1 MLVPLYNLG
10 PLVLASLPSRVM
22 GDQAHATRREPEDRD
37 HDLVKLLLPNDN
49 PRVLKGKS
57 PLWDKHFRQQQQ
69 LATARPIQAC
79 LLAHTHHLDVD
90 ELQKMRGNNQL
101 ALNRLKMQRILSRG
115 GAFDDGSIHEE
126 AKRKTT
132 FLLRHFFAVDT
143 GSYSPPQDQL
153 LCDVV
158 EDWACGDH
166 ATPDEISRLWESINN
181 HLERSYLLRR
191 KLVARSDPDVQSVRI
206 AMNCLKKLPE
216 RLPEYRRVLDVVIAV
231 VESGLFLANAT
242 AISPSPGDPTQDDSD
257 LPSTRKRLYFEE
269 CKALRAV
276 MQEEQAQQS
285 KHMASIVSEQS
296 DWQETSASL
305 RQRIESL
312 LNQFGDDQRQ
322 EKEALFVS
330 FLRGNLDLLSS
341 LACDEILQYFLGS
354 GSAERKDAFSSL
366 FIRKYGA
373 TETPRLLAEISKT
386 QAKELRKFLHDN
398 LEMLDN
404 VLLEMPTA
412 LTLAVVEEF
421 LLNHPRGLADL
432 LLNRAPAIAVMF
444 KAKPYI
450 LSGTNLL
457 QACRPT
463 LTKVLAS
470 TPEVLSYVIRTTPQ
484 LLSQIV
490 REDVAVLSTVFASA
504 PQCLGDVLEKHPEF
518 FVNVAHRK
526 PALVSRLFTEHP
538 DLLLEPLEANP
549 ALLTTLLV
557 YHRKILPAFS
567 APDFEPTLFKL
578 QTKKLMQS
586 STQTCTSLTRASGKL
601 RLREK
606 MRQQGEELQAPLKTT
621 SGKEITLA
629 ATPLPSAAVAQVPA
643 SVRAGASESIPTPVD
658 IKSEIARMYVAKI
671 AADKQD
677 DTVNRK
683 RQSLANFM
691 QDLYILELGY
701 KHLAR
706 KKLTNLLI
714 GAKQVG
720 DAPEATRVKWFRRF
734 LNAMP
739 SDRPLPPAAL
749 DFYLLVLQHIIPTG
763 QLMLRLEEELFLV
776 SQSALKTLVDDPLV
790 SRLFDSKEQ
799 RQRVLN
805 LQSAPTAA
813 RPDSSTSSSQ
823 PTLALLPVLCIDD
836 LLDMVMKVWVQYQQR

>member
-1 MLVPLYNLG
+1 
-10 PLVLASLPSRVM
+10 
-22 GDQAHATRREPEDRD
+22 
-37 HDLVKLLLPNDN
+37 
-49 PRVLKGKS
+49 
-57 PLWDKHFRQQQQ
+57 
-69 LATARPIQAC
+69 
-79 LLAHTHHLDVD
+79 
-90 ELQKMRGNNQL
+90 
-101 ALNRLKMQRILSRG
+101 MQRILSRG
-115 GAFDDGSIHEE
+115 GAFDDGSVHEE

-166 ATPDEISRLWESINN
+166 ATSDEISRLWKSINN

-206 AMNCLKKLPE
+206 AMNCLKKLPG

-231 VESGLFLANAT
+231 VESGLFLADAT
-242 AISPSPGDPTQDDSD
+242 AISPSTGDPTQDDND
-257 LPSTRKRLYFEE
+257 LPSIRKRLYFEE
-269 CKALRAV
+269 CKALQAV
-276 MQEEQAQQS
+276 IQEEQAQKS
-285 KHMASIVSEQS
+285 KRAASIVSGQS

-312 LNQFGDDQRQ
+312 LNQLGDDQRQ

-366 FIRKYGA
+366 FIRQYGA
-373 TETPRLLAEISKT
+373 TEIPRLLAEISRT
-386 QAKELRKFLHDN
+386 QAEELRKFLHDN
-398 LEMLDN
+398 LEMLDS
-404 VLLEMPTA
+404 VLLEKPTA
-412 LTLAVVEEF
+412 LALAVVEEF

-432 LLNRAPAIAVMF
+432 LQNRAPAIAVML

-470 TPEVLSYVIRTTPQ
+470 MPEVLSYVIRTTPQ

-490 REDVAVLSTVFASA
+490 REDVTVLSAVFASA
-504 PQCLGDVLEKHPEF
+504 PQCLGDALEKHPEF
-518 FVNVAHRK
+518 LVNVAHRK
-526 PALVSRLFTEHP
+526 PA
-538 DLLLEPLEANP
+538 LEPLEANP
-549 ALLTTLLV
+549 ALLTTFLV
-557 YHRKILPAFS
+557 YHRKILPDFS
-567 APDFEPTLFKL
+567 APDFDPTLFKL
-578 QTKKLMQS
+578 QTKKLMPS
-586 STQTCTSLTRASGKL
+586 STQTCTNLTRASGKL

-606 MRQQGEELQAPLKTT
+606 MRQQGEELQALLKTT
-621 SGKEITLA
+621 SDKESTLT
-629 ATPLPSAAVAQVPA
+629 ATPLPSAAVAQIPA
-643 SVRAGASESIPTPVD
+643 SARAGTSESIPAPVD
-658 IKSEIARMYVAKI
+658 IKSEIARVYVAKI
-671 AADKQD
+671 VADEQD

-683 RQSLANFM
+683 RQSLADFVQVSGSAATTPSLCFLLTVSLSNCVCLSII
-691 QDLYILELGY
+691 QDLYTLEFGY

-739 SDRPLPPAAL
+739 SDRPLPPTAL
-749 DFYLLVLQHIIPTG
+749 DFYLLVLQRLIPTD
-763 QLMLRLEEELFLV
+763 QLLLRLKEESSLV

-790 SRLFDSKEQ
+790 SRLIDNMEQ

-805 LQSAPTAA
+805 LQSAPVAA
-813 RPDSSTSSSQ
+813 RPGSSTPSSQ
-823 PTLALLPVLCIDD
+823 PTFALLPVLYLDD
-836 LLDMVMKVWVQYQQR
+836 LLDMVMKVWVQHQQRYNSQLTVRDYSVLPPSDADRCINCRVQEEWALAFQQIAPNGTGVAHIDGTCSRGLEKHESDFI